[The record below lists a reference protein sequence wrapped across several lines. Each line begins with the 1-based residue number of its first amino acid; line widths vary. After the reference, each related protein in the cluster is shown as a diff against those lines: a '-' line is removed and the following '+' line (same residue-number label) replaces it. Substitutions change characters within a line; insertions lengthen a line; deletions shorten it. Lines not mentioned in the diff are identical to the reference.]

1 MKLSRSF
8 ACATTLLGFAIGSLL
23 CGGAVAQGTQSSTDA
38 GPWQFTATIYG
49 WVPIIDGKVNFPEDK
64 GSTDIHVNGAN
75 VISHLKMT
83 FQGALDVHNGRWGIF
98 NDLVYVD
105 LGGVKQ
111 RNRDF
116 SIGNVGIPASATT
129 DLTLDLKSLIWT
141 VAGEYRVMS
150 DSAWT
155 LDLLGGARAMRMKP
169 TLGYSVTG
177 DLGPVVLPGGRS
189 GSKQVD
195 ETIWDG
201 IVGVK
206 GRYTFGDDGKWFV
219 PLYLDVGTGQ
229 SQLTWQI
236 SGGIGY
242 SYSWGSV
249 FTTWRYLDYK
259 FPSGKP
265 LDNISM
271 SGPMLAVALQW

>member
-1 MKLSRSF
+1 MKLSRSI
-8 ACATTLLGFAIGSLL
+8 ACATALLGFAIGSLYS
-23 CGGAVAQGTQSSTDA
+23 GGAAAQATQSGTDA

-49 WVPIIDGKVNFPEDK
+49 WVPIIDGKANFPDDK
-64 GSTDIHVNGAN
+64 GSTNIHVNGAN

-83 FQGALDVHNGRWGIF
+83 FQGSLDAHNGRWGIF

-111 RNRDF
+111 QNRDF

-141 VAGEYRVMS
+141 VAGEYRVLS

-155 LDLLGGARAMRMKP
+155 LDLLGGARELRMKP
-169 TLGYSVTG
+169 TLGYSITG
-177 DLGPVVLPGGRS
+177 DLGPIVIPGRS

-195 ETIWDG
+195 EKVWDG

-206 GRYTFGDDGKWFV
+206 GRYAFGAQREWSV
-219 PLYLDVGTGQ
+219 PFYLDVGTGQ
-229 SQLTWQI
+229 SNLTWQGATGI
-236 SGGIGY
+236 SY
-242 SYSWGSV
+242 AFKWGELSGL
-249 FTTWRYLDYK
+249 WRYLAYDMK
-259 FPSGKP
+259 SGR
-265 LDNISM
+265 NIRDFNFN
-271 SGPMLAVALQW
+271 GPMVGATFRW

>member
-1 MKLSRSF
+1 MLIWVESSNGIVIFRS
-8 ACATTLLGFAIGSLL
+8 
-23 CGGAVAQGTQSSTDA
+23 V
-38 GPWQFTATIYG
+38 
-49 WVPIIDGKVNFPEDK
+49 
-64 GSTDIHVNGAN
+64 
-75 VISHLKMT
+75 
-83 FQGALDVHNGRWGIF
+83 
-98 NDLVYVD
+98 
-105 LGGVKQ
+105 
-111 RNRDF
+111 
-116 SIGNVGIPASATT
+116 GNVGIPASATT

-242 SYSWGSV
+242 SYSWGSAFV
-249 FTTWRYLDYK
+249 TWRYLDYK

-271 SGPMLAVALQW
+271 SGPMLAVALRW

>member
-1 MKLSRSF
+1 MKLSRSI
-8 ACATTLLGFAIGSLL
+8 ACATTFLGLAVGSLVS
-23 CGGAVAQGTQSSTDA
+23 GGAVAQVTQSSKDA
-38 GPWQFTATIYG
+38 GSWQFTATLYG
-49 WVPIIDGKVNFPEDK
+49 WVPIIDGKVNFPGDN
-64 GSTDIHVNGAN
+64 GSTNIHVNGAN

-83 FQGALDVHNGRWGIF
+83 FQGALDAHNGRWGIF
-98 NDLVYVD
+98 NDVVYVD

-116 SIGNVGIPASATT
+116 SIGNVGVPASAAT

-141 VAGEYRVMS
+141 VAGEYRVVS

-155 LDLLGGARAMRMKP
+155 LDVLGGARELRMKP

-177 DLGPVVLPGGRS
+177 ELGPVVLPGGRS

-195 ETIWDG
+195 ERVWDG

-206 GRYTFGDDGKWFV
+206 GRYAFGNDGKWFV
-219 PLYLDVGTGQ
+219 PLYLDIGTGQ

-236 SGGIGY
+236 SAGMGY
-242 SYSWGSV
+242 SFSWGEA
-249 FTTWRYLDYK
+249 FATWRYLDYK
-259 FPSGKP
+259 FPSGKA
-265 LDNISM
+265 LDNITM
-271 SGPMLAVALQW
+271 SGPMLAVALRW